1 MTSLDD
7 RVVTIGIDVGTTN
20 VKSAA
25 FDVRGRTVAGASRR
39 HVVAN
44 PQPGW
49 AEYDPDALFTDVAA
63 TLREVVA
70 ELPEG
75 SRVAGVAVSSMA
87 ETAVAIDAHGA
98 ALRPAI
104 AWHDE
109 RTHEQAAWWRRE
121 VGEDV
126 VAQISGLPIVPIFGI
141 HKLMWVRDHEPDVF
155 ARIRSWLNVA
165 DYVAFRLCGK
175 QATDYSLGSRVMAM
189 DLATRTWS
197 TTLLDACGIDVD
209 VFAELVPSG
218 TAVGEVHAEAATATG
233 LPLGT
238 VVAAGGMDHPC
249 GALAMGVTGEGDLLD
264 SMGTSESIFTVLAA
278 PVRDAELTRQGYQQG
293 PHVVPDRFYCN
304 GGMYTL
310 GACVDWARSTLFA
323 DLGDA
328 YATMVADGAAAPPGS
343 DGVHFLPH
351 LRMANTPIDDVLS
364 RGAFVGLTLETD
376 RARMARAVFEGLAY
390 GGQASLDGL
399 VERLGLRV
407 ARVRAAGGGTRNPI
421 LMEAKAALL
430 EPDVVMEIVDVD
442 EASCLGA
449 AMLAGIGS
457 GVYASVDEATAA
469 VAQAPRIVPRPDAVT
484 EALYRRAY
492 RDVYQQL
499 YPRLAPVSHAIA
511 ALGAEADT
519 APQAAVGSSA

>member
-1 MTSLDD
+1 MRSLDD
-7 RVVTIGIDVGTTN
+7 RVVTIGVDVGTTN

-25 FDVRGRTVAGASRR
+25 YNVRGRTVASASRR
-39 HVVAN
+39 HVVAQ

-49 AEYDPDALFTDVAA
+49 AEYDPETLFTDVAA

-70 ELPEG
+70 ALPED

-87 ETAVAIDAHGA
+87 ETAVALGNHGD

-121 VGEDV
+121 VGEDE
-126 VAQISGLPIVPIFGI
+126 VARISGLPIVPIFGI

-155 ARIRSWLNVA
+155 ARVRSWLNVA
-165 DYVAFRLCGK
+165 DYIAFRLCGR
-175 QATDYSLGSRVMAM
+175 QATDYSLGSRLMVM

-197 TTLLDACGIDVD
+197 TALLDACEIDAGL
-209 VFAELVPSG
+209 FAELVPSG
-218 TAVGEVHAEAATATG
+218 AAIGAVHAEAEAATA
-233 LPLGT
+233 LPRGT
-238 VVAAGGMDHPC
+238 VVVAGGMDHPC
-249 GALAMGVTGEGDLLD
+249 GALAMGVTREGDLLD

-293 PHVVPDRFYCN
+293 PHVVPDLYYCN

-310 GACVDWARSTLFA
+310 GACVDWARSALFA

-328 YATMVADGAAAPPGS
+328 YEAMVAAGASAPPGS

-399 VERLGLRV
+399 VARLGLRV
-407 ARVRAAGGGTRNPI
+407 ARVRAAGGGTRNAV
-421 LMEAKAALL
+421 LMEVKAALL
-430 EPDVVMEIVDVD
+430 DPEVAIEVVDVD

-449 AMLAGIGS
+449 AMLAGLGS
-457 GVYASVDEATAA
+457 GVYADVDDATAA
-469 VAQAPRIVPRPDAVT
+469 VAQTPRIVLRP
-484 EALYRRAY
+484 EAEAASVYRRAY
-492 RDVYQQL
+492 RDVYQLL

-511 ALGAEADT
+511 ALGAELDGRTGAR
-519 APQAAVGSSA
+519 A